1 MTDANTLYC
10 ANHPDRATTLRCNR
24 CNKPICASCAKRT
37 PTGYRCPECIREL
50 SQVYITAK
58 SQDYVVGFLVAAIL
72 SAVAA
77 LVLANLG
84 WFTIFL
90 SPLAGGVIA
99 EVVRRSVGR
108 RRAPALFRLAAAGV
122 ALSGLTPIVPYLLL
136 LFLGGGLGV
145 LMAGL
150 WPLVYVVLAT
160 SAAYASLSGIQLFR

>member
-1 MTDANTLYC
+1 MTDAGTLYC

-24 CNKPICASCAKRT
+24 CDKPICASCAKRT

-50 SQVYITAK
+50 RQVYITAK
-58 SQDYVVGFLVAAIL
+58 TQDYIVGFLVAVVL
-72 SAVAA
+72 SAVGA
-77 LVLANLG
+77 LVVANLG

-90 SPLAGGVIA
+90 SPLAGGLIA
-99 EVVRRSVGR
+99 EVVRRAVGR

-122 ALSGLTPIVPYLLL
+122 ALGGLAPLAPYALL
-136 LFLGGGLGV
+136 LFFGGGLGA